1 MQVEQVTVYLG
12 ETSERAFTVEVV
24 KRVFKGDYYTP
35 SDIEYE
41 VSQEVYDAET
51 GEDCSKLIERWENLY
66 KEDFNSL
73 AIEEFI
79 SNY

>member
-1 MQVEQVTVYLG
+1 MQTEQITVYLG
-12 ETSERAFTVEVV
+12 KVQQRAFVVEVT
-24 KRVFKGDYYTP
+24 KQVFRGDYYTP
-35 SDIEYE
+35 SDVEYE

-51 GEDCSKLIERWENLY
+51 GEDCSELIERWESLY